1 MKKPDRHE
9 VKKYNFFL
17 KAYIKIEK
25 IIIQFGDIEIEK
37 QKFHEYKRPISIKN
51 KDINEIVVSSK
62 VSFSKKSFKY
72 FISYKLDQIR
82 PLCIFLPKM
91 STYRRDFYEFEYVYF
106 LIKDDEFKKNIMK
119 FGIRLK
125 KSRKSIKKEFNSKS
139 VYNEKYLKAKINPLM
154 EK

>member
-1 MKKPDRHE
+1 
-9 VKKYNFFL
+9 
-17 KAYIKIEK
+17 
-25 IIIQFGDIEIEK
+25 
-37 QKFHEYKRPISIKN
+37 
-51 KDINEIVVSSK
+51 
-62 VSFSKKSFKY
+62 
-72 FISYKLDQIR
+72 
-82 PLCIFLPKM
+82 M